1 MVYELKKCRTGEI
14 ETERKTTV
22 EITEKNGIL
31 TFHFVCENCKFYC
44 PYENY
49 NDIHSRGDICEIL
62 IGSDLDRKT
71 YYEIEISPKNKLM
84 LAKMTYKG
92 ENEKGPVLGIDFV
105 KEPFVKTEVSLF
117 EGGYELTATFPK
129 EAIKTGDGE
138 IFFNAY
144 RIDTD
149 GGKFLKEEMYL
160 LALNPTMRG
169 KFHTPK
175 YFLPLKEYV

>member
-1 MVYELKKCRTGEI
+1 MYELKQCRTGEV
-14 ETERKTTV
+14 ERERKTTV
-22 EITEKNGIL
+22 EISEMGGELK
-31 TFHFVCENCKFYC
+31 FHFVCENCKYYC

-62 IGSDLDRKT
+62 IGSDPMRTT

-92 ENEKGPVLGIDFV
+92 ENEKGPILGLDFV
-105 KEPFVKTEVSLF
+105 KEPFVKTEVNILDN
-117 EGGYELTATFPK
+117 GYEVIATFPK
-129 EAIKTGDGE
+129 EAIKTGDGVL
-138 IFFNAY
+138 FFNAY

-175 YFLPLKEYV
+175 YFLPLEKYI